1 MAEEINTDRCQQ
13 GNDQRRQKPAMYKL
27 HKRQCEYIKTDLLM
41 ENRVVRAELLSIEKT
56 QEERPVALR
65 YQPEDEGHYRCAA
78 DDKPFKNPLESAQNG
93 YRQGVAGNLRHQPL
107 CPHQISPQE
116 SAKDG

>member
-27 HKRQCEYIKTDLLM
+27 HKRQCEDIKTDLLM
-41 ENRVVRAELLSIEKT
+41 ENRVGHSELLSIEKT

-65 YQPEDEGHYRCAA
+65 YQPKDEGHYRCAA

-93 YRQGVAGNLRHQPL
+93 YRQGVAGNL
-107 CPHQISPQE
+107 PHQLLFQDQVTQPSR
-116 SAKDG
+116 